1 MKSKNGSMNTF
12 IYGKSVGGSR
22 YTGSKKKRKTLKIVK
37 KKVIS

>member
-12 IYGKSVGGSR
+12 IYGKSVGESR